1 MFYAKAMYQGS
12 EIPVCAE
19 DKDIDY
25 YSYTVYGLRC
35 IKCGEE
41 VFLKSRQGTLRRP
54 HFAHFMDSGLS
65 PNKCVLR
72 VTGYSGSWSSLTSQG
87 KGQRRKLFQE
97 HFMSII
103 KRQDTNFDGNVQML
117 KDKLSLNYNYLEE
130 ITNKCFKYFYI
141 NNQDLIIECRQFT
154 TDSNNVNNL
163 RVSLIASEAVDY
175 LSILSSR
182 YLLEQLLHYSI
193 YLACNQSNSNN
204 WNNFVRT
211 IDPNN
216 VCQILKE
223 IILKTNWLLAFN
235 CVSRNNALL
244 VTKPI
249 VSKAS
254 TITYESSNLTEEL
267 IKSVEEYMILN
278 GNTLE
283 FQDDKSTKFK
293 LKLERLNINKYSLPV
308 DPNKKFQPVAKITN
322 IKTTPQKITI
332 TYEMIY
338 DSKIDNIKYYEKL
351 NNDIRLLFQEQQ
363 KDKDKEIN
371 FSLSNRA
378 EFEEKERIRNQK
390 IEEQLREEEELRR
403 RKEELR
409 RSQQINCPICNV
421 LLFKKNLKKHMQQ
434 KHNQL
439 NQFPMFSIENLIK

>member
-1 MFYAKAMYQGS
+1 
-12 EIPVCAE
+12 
-19 DKDIDY
+19 
-25 YSYTVYGLRC
+25 
-35 IKCGEE
+35 
-41 VFLKSRQGTLRRP
+41 
-54 HFAHFMDSGLS
+54 
-65 PNKCVLR
+65 
-72 VTGYSGSWSSLTSQG
+72 
-87 KGQRRKLFQE
+87 
-97 HFMSII
+97 MSII
-103 KRQDTNFDGNVQML
+103 KRQDTNFDGNVKML

-141 NNQDLIIECRQFT
+141 NNHDLIRECRQFT
-154 TDSNNVNNL
+154 TDSDNVNNL
-163 RVSLIASEAVDY
+163 RVGLIASEAVDY

-182 YLLEQLLHYSI
+182 HLLEQLLHYSI
-193 YLACNQSNSNN
+193 YLAYNQFNSNN
-204 WNNFVRT
+204 WNTFVST
-211 IDPNN
+211 INPNN

-223 IILKTNWLLAFN
+223 IILKTNWLLAFD
-235 CVSRNNALL
+235 CVSRNNALI
-244 VTKPI
+244 VT
-249 VSKAS
+249 KAS

-267 IKSVEEYMILN
+267 IKSVEKYMILN

-283 FQDDKSTKFK
+283 FQHDKSTKFK

-390 IEEQLREEEELRR
+390 IEELRR